1 MRNCRKQND
10 DWNIIHCKE
19 DVATFQV
26 KEEKLLAK
34 NKKLP
39 DATGNES
46 VKAIDAGEGE
56 ENAGDDFAD
65 SILRRLYFVR
75 NHPHMQANMQRH
87 KKIIPVTCKQMRNAG
102 KTKSTLNI
110 QECEN
115 VVRKNN
121 TAYHKEE
128 GTNQNTAVNDCL
140 HYTVGIVFSLEDC
153 TVPAAVQNNVDSP
166 QKKKSHA

>member
-1 MRNCRKQND
+1 MGESCKQND
-10 DWNIIHCKE
+10 NRNIVYCTKN
-19 DVATFQV
+19 VAAFQIE
-26 KEEKLLAK
+26 EEKLLAK
-34 NKKLP
+34 NKILP

-102 KTKSTLNI
+102 KTKSTLNV

-140 HYTVGIVFSLEDC
+140 HYTVGIIFPLENS
-153 TVPAAVQNNVDSP
+153 TVPASVQRDMNCP